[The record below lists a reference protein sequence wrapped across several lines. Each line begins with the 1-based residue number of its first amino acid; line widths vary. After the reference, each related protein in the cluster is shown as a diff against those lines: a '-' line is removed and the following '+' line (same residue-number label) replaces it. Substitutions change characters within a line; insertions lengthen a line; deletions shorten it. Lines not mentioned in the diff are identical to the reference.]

1 MATRYS
7 LTSPYHSTI
16 TSENFL
22 DIMEN
27 RPIPKLATDAQ
38 MIINKTYAYRPDL
51 LAFDIYDDASLWW
64 VFAQR
69 NPNTISDP
77 IWGFAEGVR
86 IYLPTMETLQT
97 SLGI

>member
-1 MATRYS
+1 MAIKYS
-7 LTSPYHSTI
+7 VTSAYHESI
-16 TSENFL
+16 INENFL

-27 RPIPKLATDAQ
+27 RFIPRFSSDAQ
-38 MIINKTYAYRPDL
+38 MIINRTYAYRPDL
-51 LAFDIYDDASLWW
+51 LAYDIYDDASLWW

-77 IWGFAEGVR
+77 IWGFAEGVK

>member
-86 IYLPTMETLQT
+86 IYLPTMETLQI

>member
-1 MATRYS
+1 MAIKYPV
-7 LTSPYHSTI
+7 TSPYHNSI

-22 DIMEN
+22 DLMEN
-27 RPIPKLATDAQ
+27 RFIPRSSGDAQ

-51 LAFDIYDDASLWW
+51 LAHDLYDDASLWW

-69 NPNTISDP
+69 NPNAIRDP
-77 IWGFAEGVR
+77 IWGFSEGLR
-86 IYLPTMETLQT
+86 IYLPTLETLKT